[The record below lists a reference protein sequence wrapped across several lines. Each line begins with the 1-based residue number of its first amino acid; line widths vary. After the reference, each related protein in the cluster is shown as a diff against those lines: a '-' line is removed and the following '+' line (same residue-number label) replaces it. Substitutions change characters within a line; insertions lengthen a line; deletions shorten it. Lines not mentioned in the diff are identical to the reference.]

1 MSSPSNNL
9 MPTSNS
15 REISLNEVA
24 KLANMPESYFSRFI
38 KRHTGR
44 TFVDTLNEIRLGYA
58 TRMLI
63 ETTHTIAEIAYS
75 SGFDNVT
82 YFNRILQKKRRTAH
96 RKRFGTTIQEPG
108 YSYSCIAT
116 SMQRLNVA
124 PTRILWL
131 ATGQETTL
139 SFCFRCS
146 AQYGLYLFSFLSKNK
161 NTNIPP
167 PTIPPIQPLS
177 TACPR

>member
-1 MSSPSNNL
+1 

-82 YFNRILQKKRRTAH
+82 YFNRIFKKKEELHTESVSGQLFRNQDIHIVALQLQCNA
-96 RKRFGTTIQEPG
+96 
-108 YSYSCIAT
+108 
-116 SMQRLNVA
+116 
-124 PTRILWL
+124 
-131 ATGQETTL
+131 
-139 SFCFRCS
+139 
-146 AQYGLYLFSFLSKNK
+146 
-161 NTNIPP
+161 
-167 PTIPPIQPLS
+167 
-177 TACPR
+177 